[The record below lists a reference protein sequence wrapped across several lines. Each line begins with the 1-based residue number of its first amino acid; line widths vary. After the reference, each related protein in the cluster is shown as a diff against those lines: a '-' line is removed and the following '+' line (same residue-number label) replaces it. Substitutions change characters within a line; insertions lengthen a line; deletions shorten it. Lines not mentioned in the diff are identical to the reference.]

1 MVKGKMG
8 EQFISFCKL
17 ILSMVGGFF
26 ASYIALDLLS
36 DEPRK
41 LSPNILIGVCTLF
54 GMIMMYYTWK
64 NTRMLAEA
72 RDEEESVQG
81 RKLGIVI
88 MYLRIGDIVTQAW
101 FVYAVITC
109 RRAFMHDANVSFA
122 IWNMVAATAFTII
135 IVIIGIMARNRYNKL
150 YPEQG
155 VTYMESM
162 EMWKKNADEGLKHIV
177 HEAGYKAYEFTNT
190 ILAYVWW
197 AAVIYTAVSD
207 INFVLL
213 GLISFIWILH
223 IGKFMYEMQRKMIY

>member
-81 RKLGIVI
+81 RKLGII
-88 MYLRIGDIVTQAW
+88 SIYLRVGDIVTQAW
-101 FVYAVITC
+101 FVYAVIAC
-109 RRAFMHDANVSFA
+109 RRALLQDTNVSFA
-122 IWNMVAATAFTII
+122 VWNLVAAIVCLTIV
-135 IVIIGIMARNRYNKL
+135 VISGLITKNRYNKL

-162 EMWKKNADEGLKHIV
+162 KMWTKNADEGLKHIV

-197 AAVIYTAVSD
+197 AAVIYTVASD
-207 INFVLL
+207 INFVLI

-223 IGKFMYEMQRKMIY
+223 LGKFMYEMQRKMIY

>member
-1 MVKGKMG
+1 MVKSKLG

-101 FVYAVITC
+101 FVYAVIAC
-109 RRAFMHDANVSFA
+109 RRAFMHDAKCFL
-122 IWNMVAATAFTII
+122 
-135 IVIIGIMARNRYNKL
+135 RNLEYDSCYCFYDYYSNHWD
-150 YPEQG
+150 YGE
-155 VTYMESM
+155 ES
-162 EMWKKNADEGLKHIV
+162 L
-177 HEAGYKAYEFTNT
+177 
-190 ILAYVWW
+190 
-197 AAVIYTAVSD
+197 
-207 INFVLL
+207 
-213 GLISFIWILH
+213 
-223 IGKFMYEMQRKMIY
+223 

>member
-1 MVKGKMG
+1 MESKLKKQFNLLGK
-8 EQFISFCKL
+8 FL
-17 ILSMVGGFF
+17 LSMIGGFF
-26 ASYIALDLLS
+26 ASFIALDILS

-41 LSPNILIGVCTLF
+41 LSPNILIGVCTIF
-54 GMIMMYYTWK
+54 GIVMIYYAWK
-64 NTRMLAEA
+64 NTRMLATV

-88 MYLRIGDIVTQAW
+88 MYLRVGDIVTRAW
-101 FVYAVITC
+101 FVYAIITC
-109 RRAFMHDANVSFA
+109 RRALLHDANVSFA
-122 IWNMVAATAFTII
+122 VFNLVASIACLTIV
-135 IVIIGIMARNRYNKL
+135 VIIGNITKNLYNKL

-162 EMWKKNADEGLKHIV
+162 KMWTKNADEGLKQIV

-190 ILAYVWW
+190 VLAYAWW
-197 AAVIYTAVSD
+197 AAVIYTAASN

>member
-1 MVKGKMG
+1 MMKSKLG
-8 EQFISFCKL
+8 EQFFSFCKL

-41 LSPNILIGVCTLF
+41 LSNNILIGVCTVF
-54 GMIMMYYTWK
+54 GMVMMYYIWK
-64 NTRMLAEA
+64 NTRMLSKI

-81 RKLGIVI
+81 RKLGII
-88 MYLRIGDIVTQAW
+88 SMYLRIGDIVTLAW

-122 IWNMVAATAFTII
+122 LWNMVAATTFTII
-135 IVIIGIMARNRYNKL
+135 VVVIGIMTKNRYNKL

-162 EMWKKNADEGLKHIV
+162 EMWKKNADEGLKHVV
-177 HEAGYKAYEFTNT
+177 HEAGYKTYEFTNT

-197 AAVIYTAVSD
+197 VAVIYTAVSD

-223 IGKFMYEMQRKMIY
+223 IGKFMYEMHRKMIY

>member
-1 MVKGKMG
+1 MMVKGKMG

-88 MYLRIGDIVTQAW
+88 M
-101 FVYAVITC
+101 
-109 RRAFMHDANVSFA
+109 
-122 IWNMVAATAFTII
+122 
-135 IVIIGIMARNRYNKL
+135 
-150 YPEQG
+150 
-155 VTYMESM
+155 
-162 EMWKKNADEGLKHIV
+162 
-177 HEAGYKAYEFTNT
+177 
-190 ILAYVWW
+190 
-197 AAVIYTAVSD
+197 
-207 INFVLL
+207 
-213 GLISFIWILH
+213 
-223 IGKFMYEMQRKMIY
+223 